1 MNYPKTLNGINLL
14 KSVSMNTVI
23 VGIISLDSNP
33 LGDILNLTIQKRGIN
48 DIRKRCSPKNI
59 ARDILYL

>member
-1 MNYPKTLNGINLL
+1 
-14 KSVSMNTVI
+14 
-23 VGIISLDSNP
+23 